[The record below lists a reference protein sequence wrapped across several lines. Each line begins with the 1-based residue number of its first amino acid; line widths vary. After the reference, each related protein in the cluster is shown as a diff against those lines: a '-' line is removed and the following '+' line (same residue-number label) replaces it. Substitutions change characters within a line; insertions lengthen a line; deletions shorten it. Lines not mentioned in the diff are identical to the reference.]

1 MYSQFSQYGRA
12 FLKIINT
19 FHGVDNLTVHGC
31 QHLQCPKNN
40 IKSQKL
46 GKKMEINGRLKDQK
60 TEKKMM
66 NE

>member
-31 QHLQCPKNN
+31 QHLQYPKNN
-40 IKSQKL
+40 KKVRNSERRWKL
-46 GKKMEINGRLKDQK
+46 MED
-60 TEKKMM
+60 
-66 NE
+66 